1 MAKGKEFTMIDE
13 YKEKLYLEKLYKK
26 NTIDLDNYFKYSGK
40 LEIGKRF
47 KEVTEEY
54 TYQVRCYIKNDM
66 SKYKLKDSKMET
78 DRFLNNVIELLDVM
92 SSELK
97 EKEEKCA
104 DGRMLIRIGHR
115 ISAIH
120 KVKHYIKQRIKKED
134 IPEVIRKK
142 TNVDFLYNLKRKD

>member
-66 SKYKLKDSKMET
+66 SKYKLKNYKNENTS
-78 DRFLNNVIELLDVM
+78 R
-92 SSELK
+92 
-97 EKEEKCA
+97 
-104 DGRMLIRIGHR
+104 G
-115 ISAIH
+115 
-120 KVKHYIKQRIKKED
+120 KH
-134 IPEVIRKK
+134 
-142 TNVDFLYNLKRKD
+142 